1 MSFSSD
7 VKTELAELR
16 EERACCRTAEA
27 YGMAEFGHAFSS
39 FGVSLQTENEMVARL
54 YAELLEESGQASL
67 AITEG
72 KRCVEETGFGDG
84 RIR

>member
-7 VKTELAELR
+7 VKTELAERR

-72 KRCVEETGFGDG
+72 KRCV
-84 RIR
+84 